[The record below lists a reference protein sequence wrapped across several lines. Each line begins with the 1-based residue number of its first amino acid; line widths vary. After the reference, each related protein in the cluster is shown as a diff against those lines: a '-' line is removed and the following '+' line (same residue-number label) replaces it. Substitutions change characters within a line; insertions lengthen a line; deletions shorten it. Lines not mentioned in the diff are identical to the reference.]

1 MKTRVLIVD
10 DDPDNLEFLSEYIA
24 SEDVEIHSV
33 RSEEEALRSLRTQRF
48 SVAFS
53 ISSDLQRLKGKVD
66 VFLRLT
72 HPTQPL
78 PHFREPLSSVI
89 GFAELLREG
98 DLSPT
103 EQKKATEVILR
114 NAGVLWRLIGGE
126 KSPPSIGSN

>member
-1 MKTRVLIVD
+1 MKTRVLIID

-24 SEDVEIHSV
+24 SENVEIHSAN
-33 RSEEEALRSLRTQRF
+33 SEEEALKLLRTQRF
-48 SVAFS
+48 PIALS
-53 ISSDLQRLKGKVD
+53 ISSDLQMLKGKVD

-72 HPTQPL
+72 RPTQKL

-103 EQKKATEVILR
+103 EQKKATEVILK
-114 NAGVLWRLIGGE
+114 NADVLWRLIGGE
-126 KSPPSIGSN
+126 RTPPSIG